1 MSQFAVGMAMKNAR
15 ERGERI
21 QIMLAP
27 EELTALDDF
36 RFKHRMPSRA
46 AAIREILRRG
56 LGVTSEMTGKAGAK
70 SADFGVLA
78 DKANTRRNRV
88 AP

>member
-1 MSQFAVGMAMKNAR
+1 MAMTNSR
-15 ERGERI
+15 ERGERL

-56 LGVTSEMTGKAGAK
+56 LGVSSEIAGKAGSK

-78 DKANTRRNRV
+78 DKANGRRNR
-88 AP
+88 AGP

>member
-1 MSQFAVGMAMKNAR
+1 MAMSNAR
-15 ERGERI
+15 ERGERL

-27 EELTALDDF
+27 EELSALDDF

-56 LGVTSEMTGKAGAK
+56 LGVNGEMAGKVGSK

-78 DKANTRRNRV
+78 DKTNGRRSR
-88 AP
+88 AGP